1 MAVEAVTFPPAMLL
15 AVLTRPLTS
24 PTGEYSVNRTTIFAG
39 VRRNGIMPSPRR
51 FAAFPYGLSPLY
63 RRVVANKSENPLQ
76 SLKVAF
82 MASSMA

>member
-1 MAVEAVTFPPAMLL
+1 MAVEAVIFPVFMFLPA
-15 AVLTRPLTS
+15 VNSVLTS
-24 PTGEYSVNRTTIFAG
+24 PTGEYSVNRTIIFAG

-51 FAAFPYGLSPLY
+51 FAAFPQGLSPLY
-63 RRVVANKSENPLQ
+63 RSSVANRSEKPLQ